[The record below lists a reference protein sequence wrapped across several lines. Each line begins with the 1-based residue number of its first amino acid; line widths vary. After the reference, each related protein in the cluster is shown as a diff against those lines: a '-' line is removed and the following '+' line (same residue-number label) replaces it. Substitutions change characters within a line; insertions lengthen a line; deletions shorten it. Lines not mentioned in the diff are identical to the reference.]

1 MFCWSKP
8 SKSHQFQSFFQ
19 NFVNNFI
26 DFQGQKVVQSAN
38 QDIRIARP
46 TRGRNPQENFR
57 RKHRETHSMMNI
69 IQNKISG
76 LRGSVM
82 DSSVR
87 TSGRGKHLDVS
98 AEPCYKRMNN
108 HHHHA
113 A

>member
-1 MFCWSKP
+1 MRTKTLELL
-8 SKSHQFQSFFQ
+8 
-19 NFVNNFI
+19 
-26 DFQGQKVVQSAN
+26 GQLEDEIHKKIS
-38 QDIRIARP
+38 D
-46 TRGRNPQENFR
+46 ENI
-57 RKHRETHSMMNI
+57 RETHSMMNI